1 MAGSCKT
8 AVYCF
13 SLLAILLSA
22 GCSGNDADQVLKPN
36 ILLILADDLGNN
48 DLGSWGDGSAPTPTL
63 NQLSQQSVRFRQ
75 HYTDSTCSPSRAAL
89 LTGREPTSIGF
100 QPTALGLSPDLDTLP
115 EKLQSLGYRTAHI
128 GKWHVGEALEYSS
141 IQPSR
146 HGFDYWFGMLN
157 HFVLKGPNSRGE
169 MLRTK
174 PTHWNPW
181 LQENG
186 TPARQFEGY
195 LDDILTDKALGI
207 IEKPGAKPW
216 FINLWLYS
224 PHTPHQPPAEDAA
237 KFPNTA
243 EGRYLAILSRLDQN
257 VARLLKALDES
268 GQAENTIV
276 VFASDNGSPN
286 KARDSNW
293 PFSGTK
299 DTYLEGGQRS
309 PLLLRW
315 TNHLEEKDIRVPT
328 TIMDIFPTIVALAG
342 GEQPLHVDGQSLVP
356 LMQGTV
362 YHGPE
367 RLFFAIP
374 YATGMSYGGRVF
386 DEMRLF
392 YRPFTGPMMTAAIAP
407 PVGAAQFNQSVSAL
421 PFDVA
426 NTQIRDW
433 ERDVRDVPFSWQP
446 VSDGKPGI
454 LSGRPMQRAPVFGG
468 YSIGLSLHGSASGN
482 RVQTLIDQPGV
493 WQVQLLKDRR
503 LRVQHGESVQFS
515 SPLEESFACNKLVV
529 SVQVDEAVEFPI
541 RALAK
546 SALQAHWNG
555 QLVLDSAELLRRP
568 DSEQALMQST
578 LIGTDANGAEPFNG
592 VIEKPL
598 VINKF
603 LMKGQEGYGLD
614 DMQDQLCSHH

>member
-63 NQLSQQSVRFRQ
+63 DQLSQQSVRFRQ

-115 EKLQSLGYRTAHI
+115 KKLQSLGYRTAHI

-141 IQPSR
+141 IQPSQ

-169 MLRTK
+169 TLRTK

-195 LDDILTDKALGI
+195 LDDILTEKALGL

-237 KFPNTA
+237 KFPNTP

-257 VARLLKALDES
+257 VSRLLKALQES

-293 PFSGTK
+293 PFGGTK

-309 PLLLRW
+309 PLLLHW
-315 TNHLEEKDIRVPT
+315 PNHLKEKDIRVPT

-342 GEQPLHVDGQSLVP
+342 SKRPLDIDGQSLVP
-356 LMQGTV
+356 LIQGNV

-367 RLFFAIP
+367 KLFFAIP

-386 DEMRLF
+386 DEGRLF

-407 PVGAAQFNQSVSAL
+407 PVGAAQFNQSVPAF
-421 PFDVA
+421 PFDAA
-426 NTQIRDW
+426 NTLIRDW
-433 ERDVRDVPFSWQP
+433 ERDVREVPLTWQP
-446 VSDGKPGI
+446 AGDGKPGI
-454 LSGRPMQRAPVFGG
+454 LSGRSMQRAPIFGG
-468 YSIGLSLHGSASGN
+468 YSIGLSLRGSPFVD
-482 RVQTLIDQPGV
+482 RVQTIIEQPGI
-493 WQVQLLKDRR
+493 WQVQLLQDRR
-503 LRVQHGESVQFS
+503 LRIQHGDVVQFS
-515 SPLEESFACNKLVV
+515 SILEEAVVCNKLVV
-529 SVQVDEAVEFPI
+529 GMQVDAAVDFP
-541 RALAK
+541 
-546 SALQAHWNG
+546 LQTPAQSVLRVYWNG
-555 QLVLDSAELLRRP
+555 LSVLESTALLRRP
-568 DSEQALMQST
+568 ETDQPLMQPT
-578 LIGTDANGAEPFNG
+578 FIGARADGSEAFEG
-592 VIEKPL
+592 VIEKPR
-598 VINKF
+598 VINK
-603 LMKGQEGYGLD
+603 LLYAEQDGIGL
-614 DMQDQLCSHH
+614 QDLQQQLCTAP